1 MVGSTRSHNYADTMA
16 KHKSGGNSKTTGQ
29 ANKIAALEAE
39 LAALKRGN
47 SGGNG
52 KKNTNK
58 HKKRKTSFVK
68 PAPVILAVADTKEQ
82 VERVTKTKIWRKCKF
97 LAMKEELM
105 AVSYEI
111 MREIPQFRSMIGD
124 SKLEDPQVTAQVE
137 AFMGA
142 YGETVTKTINN
153 CRTNVQ
159 NALRTSFLLRE
170 STGAHMPTCEEL
182 FNVIHRQGLEKDD
195 DNAQKEQ
202 ARDVFKWFW
211 DDLLPKV
218 CGKTRFGRSIRHY
231 TTICEAHHPNDS
243 HHKLVTSSDEA
254 CVLIL
259 YENCYDRFM
268 LAAELRKQ
276 KKTLTKEEK
285 DKCDRYKSRWSVST
299 DGHCQWGG
307 WKVEGRDRFK
317 MHKKSIAKARKKAH
331 VRDVELSILEEIK
344 ASLDT
349 KEDKK
354 EKKPKAAPVVPSEYD
369 PGFFDSDNEGSQAN
383 VLANGSGDQVYVQV
397 PIENGEGSRRNSDEE
412 ASSDDDEEDEEE

>member
-1 MVGSTRSHNYADTMA
+1 MDDGGVPCATVRVATLYLFRTTSPSVFSTRSLTIRIFGTQLLLNYRISTGQLSHFDGETLVSVFDDAEASLSPFDQDLSHSQRNSARQHLLQGQALANRQERRRDSFHQHFPRGQDMVGSTRAHNYIDTMA
-16 KHKSGGNSKTTGQ
+16 KHKSGGNGKTTGK

-195 DNAQKEQ
+195 DDAQKEK
-202 ARDVFKWFW
+202 ARDIFKWFW

-231 TTICEAHHPNDS
+231 TTICEGPS
-243 HHKLVTSSDEA
+243 HQRQPA
-254 CVLIL
+254 
-259 YENCYDRFM
+259 
-268 LAAELRKQ
+268 
-276 KKTLTKEEK
+276 
-285 DKCDRYKSRWSVST
+285 
-299 DGHCQWGG
+299 
-307 WKVEGRDRFK
+307 
-317 MHKKSIAKARKKAH
+317 
-331 VRDVELSILEEIK
+331 
-344 ASLDT
+344 
-349 KEDKK
+349 
-354 EKKPKAAPVVPSEYD
+354 
-369 PGFFDSDNEGSQAN
+369 
-383 VLANGSGDQVYVQV
+383 
-397 PIENGEGSRRNSDEE
+397 
-412 ASSDDDEEDEEE
+412 